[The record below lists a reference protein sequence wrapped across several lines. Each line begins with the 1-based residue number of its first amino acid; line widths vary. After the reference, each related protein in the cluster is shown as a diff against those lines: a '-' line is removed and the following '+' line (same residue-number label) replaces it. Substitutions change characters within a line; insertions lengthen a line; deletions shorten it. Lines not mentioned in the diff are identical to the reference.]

1 MTTSS
6 KLPQLRL
13 IRPAHPSE
21 LILEYLPGI
30 TFEQLADIL
39 KCPIPTAKQILHYQ
53 ATLSLEMCLR
63 LAHYFDTTL
72 NFWNHLQ
79 YQYEVSKLYKE
90 EQTIKEEIDKLKRN
104 NHETN

>member
-30 TFEQLADIL
+30 TFE
-39 KCPIPTAKQILHYQ
+39 
-53 ATLSLEMCLR
+53 
-63 LAHYFDTTL
+63 
-72 NFWNHLQ
+72 
-79 YQYEVSKLYKE
+79 
-90 EQTIKEEIDKLKRN
+90 
-104 NHETN
+104 